1 VQAAGALDFIF
12 TANQC
17 PSDTKSAV
25 GLRLLCGANFLI
37 LVSADH
43 LGAGGEGCVTVFPS
57 FSPKHQRQK
66 LQEQMLTAQLTWLV
80 NKL

>member
-1 VQAAGALDFIF
+1 MQAGALDFIS

-25 GLRLLCGANFLI
+25 GLLLLLCGANFLI

-43 LGAGGEGCVTVFPS
+43 LGAGGGLRDCLPFV
-57 FSPKHQRQK
+57 
-66 LQEQMLTAQLTWLV
+66 LAQPLEAGIARTNADSSINLAGE
-80 NKL
+80 